1 MNFYLEVVDRGV
13 IEFGLLCED
22 EGKMFPH
29 EFDSL
34 EDSAHDDGGEFI
46 GKGVDAEIDFGLVD
60 GLIVV
65 ERLLGGLGLAAV
77 GGVILFILS
86 LWLLELGSAKGRV
99 G

>member
-77 GGVILFILS
+77 GGVMLFIFG